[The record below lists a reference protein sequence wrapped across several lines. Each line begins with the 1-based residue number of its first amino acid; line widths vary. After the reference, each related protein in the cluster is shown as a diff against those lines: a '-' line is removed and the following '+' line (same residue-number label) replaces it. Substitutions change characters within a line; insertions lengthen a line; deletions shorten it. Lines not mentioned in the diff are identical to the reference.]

1 MQDELELLV
10 EEQMTDTTST
20 PDRKYEDDVF
30 KKWFKTGSKQGF
42 IAIRAA
48 FPIGKF
54 VIDIGETGEGS
65 LKGNTQCYVNA
76 IDLATYVQAVYDGT
90 ATRIYR
96 KNGKAGV
103 PTDEGL
109 VYYGGS
115 ASDKN
120 YNGSPVSR
128 VLKVHHWV
136 TGSGDNAS
144 YDDNAFVWKCGHFAG
159 KVTQTG
165 AILPNM
171 TSPLSVNSIKVTRQE
186 MALINTRMRLAL
198 SAFAAK
204 TPDFFRALNGNDR

>member
-10 EEQMTDTTST
+10 EEHMTDTATT
-20 PDRKYEDDVF
+20 DKKYEDDVF

-42 IAIRAA
+42 VSIRAA

-54 VIDIGETGEGS
+54 VIDIGETGDGG

-76 IDLATYVQAVYDGT
+76 VDLATYIKAVYDGVAPRLYT
-90 ATRIYR
+90 

-103 PTDEGL
+103 PTDEGF

-115 ASDKN
+115 AKDKN
-120 YNGSPVSR
+120 YSGNAVSR

-136 TGSGDNAS
+136 TGSGDSAS
-144 YDDNAFVWKCGHFAG
+144 FDNNAFVWKCGHFAG
-159 KVTQTG
+159 KVTATG

-171 TSPLSVNSIKVTRQE
+171 SSPLSVNSIKVTRVE
-186 MALINTRMRLAL
+186 MAQINMRMQLAL

-204 TPDFFRALNGNDR
+204 QDDFFRSLNGNDR